1 MHSIGM
7 QEQQQQQQL
16 AVLVVIFAITL
27 SVLRAEADSCCK
39 WEGKLQGDAAP
50 LGDIGVNGG
59 KWGMRLMRT

>member
-7 QEQQQQQQL
+7 QEQQQQQL

-39 WEGKLQGDAAP
+39 WEWKLPRDAGLPWGA
-50 LGDIGVNGG
+50 LG
-59 KWGMRLMRT
+59 